1 MSEATQFD
9 IIEQI
14 GQDLEQVEVSLAA
27 SFETGAED
35 FNALIRPLSAA
46 GGKRLRAQLCILVAL
61 AGNSVQEERIKIAES
76 VEMLH
81 LATLIHDDV
90 LDQAAIRRG
99 ESTIHTHKGNKIAI
113 LSGDYLFAKCFALV
127 ASLNS
132 TEYLKVFTHIITC
145 LVEGEFMQM
154 EDVYRID
161 QGIDRYMTKTQKKT
175 ADFMEGCMELGGRLG
190 GWSPEHI
197 VQLKRYGHAL
207 GMAFQITDDIMDYR
221 ESSDTTGKPS
231 GNDLKE
237 GLLTYPLLSI
247 VTDDNKDKLLA
258 DIKNLANGGDDQA
271 IIDYVIAQGGVDNT
285 LVVADKYC
293 NDAYDALN
301 QLPDF
306 DGKVLL
312 EMAVANLA
320 DRKV

>member
-90 LDQAAIRRG
+90 LDQSAIRRG

-175 ADFMEGCMELGGRLG
+175 ADFMEGCMELGGMLG

-247 VTDDNKDKLLA
+247 VTDDNKDKLWA

>member
-61 AGNSVQEERIKIAES
+61 AGNSIQEERIKIAES

-90 LDQAAIRRG
+90 LDQSAIRRG

-175 ADFMEGCMELGGRLG
+175 ADFMEGCMELGGILG

-312 EMAVANLA
+312 EMAIANLA

>member
-14 GQDLEQVEVSLAA
+14 GQDLEQVEVFLAA

-175 ADFMEGCMELGGRLG
+175 ADFMEGCMELGGMLG

>member
-175 ADFMEGCMELGGRLG
+175 ADFMEGCMELGGMLG

-258 DIKNLANGGDDQA
+258 DIKNLVNGGDDQA

>member
-175 ADFMEGCMELGGRLG
+175 ADFMEGCMELGGMLG

-258 DIKNLANGGDDQA
+258 DIKNLAKGGDDQA

>member
-61 AGNSVQEERIKIAES
+61 AGNSIQEERIKIAES

-175 ADFMEGCMELGGRLG
+175 ADFMEGCMELGGMLG

-312 EMAVANLA
+312 EMAIANLA

>member
-61 AGNSVQEERIKIAES
+61 AGKSIQEERIKIAES

-90 LDQAAIRRG
+90 LDQSAIRRG

-175 ADFMEGCMELGGRLG
+175 ADFMEGCMELGGMLG

>member
-175 ADFMEGCMELGGRLG
+175 ADFMEGCMELGGMLG

-258 DIKNLANGGDDQA
+258 DIKNLADGGDDQA

>member
-113 LSGDYLFAKCFALV
+113 LSGVYLFAKCFALV

>member
-175 ADFMEGCMELGGRLG
+175 ADFMEGCMELGGMLG

-312 EMAVANLA
+312 EMALANLA

>member
-90 LDQAAIRRG
+90 LDQSAIRRG

-175 ADFMEGCMELGGRLG
+175 ADFMEGCMELGGILG

>member
-1 MSEATQFD
+1 MSEATEFD

-175 ADFMEGCMELGGRLG
+175 ADFMEGCMELGGMLG
-190 GWSPEHI
+190 GWSPEDI